1 MNVQKT
7 LMATL
12 AGFVG
17 LFGLGFVIYVLLF
30 PQIDVATDAMQEGF
44 SKNFFPGIIAFEI
57 LYGLLL
63 TIIFQQWAGI
73 KTFNGGLR
81 AGAVIGLLLGLC
93 LGLWL
98 FSTTTLYSANI
109 VWWYAITF
117 AIRFAVAGGLVGWV
131 LGRNQA

>member
-7 LMATL
+7 LL
-12 AGFVG
+12 ASVAGLVA

-30 PQIDVATDAMQEGF
+30 PEIPVTTDVMQEGY
-44 SKNFFPGIIAFEI
+44 SRNFFPGIIAFEF

-93 LGLWL
+93 MGLWL
-98 FSTTTLYSANI
+98 FSTTSLYSANI

-117 AIRFAVAGGLVGWV
+117 VVRFGVAGGLVGWV
-131 LGRNQA
+131 LGRN